1 MKRAILATVVLL
13 GATAATAG
21 DRPRFDADATLR
33 RAEVGVYSPRL
44 APPVRVSLGESARLQ
59 QKRSTS
65 RQIQQRF
72 EQIDCRVREST
83 DYIVCV
89 AIRPEEV
96 NRPKK

>member
-13 GATAATAG
+13 GATAAAAA

-44 APPVRVSLGESARLQ
+44 VPPVCVSLSESARFRTATQ
-59 QKRSTS
+59 RK
-65 RQIQQRF
+65 RQIQQEF
-72 EQIDCRVREST
+72 ERIDCRLREST
-83 DYIVCV
+83 DSIVCV